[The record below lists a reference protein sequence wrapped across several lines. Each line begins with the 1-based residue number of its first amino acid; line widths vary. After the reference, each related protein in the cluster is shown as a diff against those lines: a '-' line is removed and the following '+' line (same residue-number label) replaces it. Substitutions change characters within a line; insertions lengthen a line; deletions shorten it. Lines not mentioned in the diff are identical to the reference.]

1 MASHHA
7 ATVRKPTGSPR
18 RRTYTDRVS
27 DLDDLTRL
35 SGDAPRDDRT
45 TGGDDARWG
54 GRRRTKRVL
63 IIALVLLLVPIVA
76 VTGYGI
82 YLGHLVTTNVQQ
94 ENLLPALTPEEL
106 AGKPGQPVPTGPG
119 ATPVAGKGSNF
130 LFIGSDA
137 GPDRSGARSDVIMLV
152 HIPEDRHNVTF
163 IHFPRDL
170 YVDIPGHGKDKI
182 NASFA
187 YGGAPLLVETLQ
199 NLTGAHVDHV
209 AKIGFEGFKNMTD
222 AVGGV
227 DVYVAESSHQ
237 DKYTFTA
244 GTTMHMTGEMALEFV
259 RSRYELS
266 EGDISRGQRQQEFL
280 KALML
285 KVVAG
290 DTLTNPVK
298 LAGLVDAA
306 TKNLTVD
313 QSLNIGETQQL
324 ALSLRNVRS
333 YDVRFITAP
342 FTGFSTTSAGASID
356 VVDVPRMTAMGQAV
370 AEDRID
376 LWQP

>member
-1 MASHHA
+1 V
-7 ATVRKPTGSPR
+7 T
-18 RRTYTDRVS
+18 

-35 SGDAPRDDRT
+35 SRDAS
-45 TGGDDARWG
+45 GGGSDSESEGHAPPKS
-54 GRRRTKRVL
+54 RRRTKKVL
-63 IIALVLLLVPIVA
+63 LIALVLLLVPIA
-76 VTGYGI
+76 AITGYGI
-82 YLGHLVTTNVQQ
+82 YLGHLVTSNVQQ

-106 AGKPGQPVPTGPG
+106 AGKPGQPVPSGPG
-119 ATPVAGKGSNF
+119 ATPVTGKGMNF

-137 GPDRSGARSDVIMLV
+137 GPDREGARSDVIMLV

-170 YVDIPGHGKDKI
+170 YVDVPGHGKDKI
-182 NASFA
+182 NASYA
-187 YGGAPLLVETLQ
+187 YGGAPLLVQTLQ

-227 DVYVAESSHQ
+227 DVYVAESSSQ
-237 DKYTFTA
+237 DKYRFTA
-244 GTTMHMTGEMALEFV
+244 GTTMHMNGDMALEFV
-259 RSRYELS
+259 RARYQLS
-266 EGDISRGQRQQEFL
+266 QGDISRGQRQQEFL

-285 KVVAG
+285 KVISG

-298 LAGLVDAA
+298 LANIVDAG

-313 QSLNIGETQQL
+313 QSLDIGETQKL
-324 ALSLRNVRS
+324 ALSLRNIRS

-342 FTGFSTTSAGASID
+342 FTGFAMTSGGASID
-356 VVDVPRMTAMGQAV
+356 VVDVAKMNTMGQAI
-370 AEDRID
+370 ADDRLD

>member
-1 MASHHA
+1 M
-7 ATVRKPTGSPR
+7 T
-18 RRTYTDRVS
+18 

-35 SGDAPRDDRT
+35 PGDGSG
-45 TGGDDARWG
+45 GGSDDDADDVVEG
-54 GRRRTKRVL
+54 EQTPQGRGRTKRVL
-63 IIALVLLLVPIVA
+63 IIALVLLLVPIA
-76 VTGYGI
+76 AITGYGI
-82 YLGHLVTTNVQQ
+82 YLGHLVTSNVQT
-94 ENLLPALTPEEL
+94 ENLLPALTPDQL
-106 AGKPGQPVPTGPG
+106 AGKPGAPVPTGPG
-119 ATPVAGKGSNF
+119 ATPVTGKGLNF

-137 GPDRSGARSDVIMLV
+137 GPDRSGARADVIMLA
-152 HIPEDRHNVTF
+152 HIPEDRHNVTL

-170 YVDIPGHGKDKI
+170 YVDIPGRGKDKI

-209 AKIGFEGFKNMTD
+209 AKIGFDGFKNMTD

-227 DVYVAESSHQ
+227 DVYVAESSSQ
-237 DKYTFTA
+237 DKYKFVA
-244 GTTMHMTGEMALEFV
+244 GTTMHMNGDMALEFV
-259 RSRYELS
+259 RSRYQLS

-280 KALML
+280 KSLML
-285 KVVAG
+285 KVLSG

-298 LAGLVDAA
+298 LANLVDAA

-313 QSLNIGETQQL
+313 QNLDIGATQQL
-324 ALSLRNVRS
+324 ALSLRNIRT

-342 FTGFSTTSAGASID
+342 FSGFATTSGGAAID
-356 VVDVPRMTAMGQAV
+356 VVDVAKMTAMGKAI
-370 AEDRID
+370 AEDGLD

>member
-1 MASHHA
+1 M
-7 ATVRKPTGSPR
+7 T
-18 RRTYTDRVS
+18 

-35 SGDAPRDDRT
+35 SADASGGGSEGDADDGSAGADT
-45 TGGDDARWG
+45 SS
-54 GRRRTKRVL
+54 GRGRTKRVL
-63 IIALVLLLVPIVA
+63 IVALVLLLVPIA
-76 VTGYGI
+76 AIAGYGA
-82 YLGHLVTTNVQQ
+82 YLGHLVSSNVQT
-94 ENLLPALTPEEL
+94 ENLLPALTPDQL
-106 AGKPGQPVPTGPG
+106 AGKPGEPVPTGPG
-119 ATPVAGKGSNF
+119 ATPVTGKGLNF

-137 GPDRSGARSDVIMLV
+137 GPDRVGGRADVIILA
-152 HIPEDRHNVTF
+152 HIAEDRHNVTL

-182 NASFA
+182 NASYA

-199 NLTGAHVDHV
+199 GLTGAHVDHV

-227 DVYVAESSHQ
+227 DVYVAESSSQ
-237 DKYTFTA
+237 DKYTFVA
-244 GTTMHMTGEMALEFV
+244 GTTMHMNGDMALEFV
-259 RSRYELS
+259 RSRYQLS
-266 EGDISRGQRQQEFL
+266 QGDISRGQRQQEFL

-285 KVVAG
+285 KVLSG

-298 LAGLVDAA
+298 VASLVDAA

-313 QSLNIGETQQL
+313 QNLDIGETQQL
-324 ALSLRNVRS
+324 ALSLRNIRT

-342 FTGFSTTSAGASID
+342 FSGFATTSGGAAID
-356 VVDVPRMTAMGQAV
+356 VVDVAKMTAMGQAV
-370 AEDRID
+370 AEDRLD

>member
-1 MASHHA
+1 V
-7 ATVRKPTGSPR
+7 T
-18 RRTYTDRVS
+18 

-35 SGDAPRDDRT
+35 SGDGSGNTSAGDVD
-45 TGGDDARWG
+45 GDDDTMSDG
-54 GRRRTKRVL
+54 SPPERRSRTKRVL
-63 IIALVLLLVPIVA
+63 LVALVLLLVPVA
-76 VTGYGI
+76 AITGYAV
-82 YLGHLVTTNVQQ
+82 YLGHLVTTNVQT
-94 ENLLPALTPEEL
+94 EDLLPALTPEEL

-119 ATPVAGKGSNF
+119 ATAVTGKGMNF

-137 GPDRSGARSDVIMLV
+137 GPDRVGGRADVIILA
-152 HIPEDRHNVTF
+152 HIPEDRHNVTL

-170 YVDIPGHGKDKI
+170 YVDIPGRGKDKI
-182 NASFA
+182 NASYA

-222 AVGGV
+222 VVGGV
-227 DVYVAESSHQ
+227 DVYVAESSSQ
-237 DKYTFTA
+237 DKYTFVG
-244 GTTMHMTGEMALEFV
+244 GTTMHMNGAMALEFV
-259 RSRYELS
+259 RSRYQLS
-266 EGDISRGQRQQEFL
+266 QGDISRGQRQQEFL

-285 KVVAG
+285 KVLSG

-313 QSLNIGETQQL
+313 QNLDIGQTQQL
-324 ALSLRNVRS
+324 ALSLRNLRS

-342 FTGFSTTSAGASID
+342 FSGFATTSGGAAID
-356 VVDVPRMTAMGQAV
+356 VVDVAKMTGMGQAI
-370 AEDRID
+370 AEDRLD

>member
-1 MASHHA
+1 V
-7 ATVRKPTGSPR
+7 T
-18 RRTYTDRVS
+18 

-35 SGDAPRDDRT
+35 SGDAA
-45 TGGDDARWG
+45 GDDSEAENDDPKRG

-63 IIALVLLLVPIVA
+63 IIALVLLLVPVVA
-76 VTGYGI
+76 ITGYGI
-82 YLGHLVTTNVQQ
+82 YLGHLVSTNVQQ

-106 AGKPGQPVPTGPG
+106 AGKPGQPVPAGPG
-119 ATPVAGKGSNF
+119 ATPVTGKGQNF
-130 LFIGSDA
+130 LLIGSDA
-137 GPDRSGARSDVIMLV
+137 GPDREGARSDVIMLV

-187 YGGAPLLVETLQ
+187 YGGAPLLVQTLQ

-222 AVGGV
+222 ALGGV

-237 DKYTFTA
+237 DTYAFTA
-244 GTTMHMTGEMALEFV
+244 GTTMHMTGDMALEFV

-266 EGDISRGQRQQEFL
+266 QGDISRGQRQQEFL
-280 KALML
+280 KSLML
-285 KVVAG
+285 KVLSG

-298 LAGLVDAA
+298 LASLVDAA

-313 QSLNIGETQQL
+313 QSLNVGETEQL
-324 ALSLRNVRS
+324 ALSLRNIRG

-356 VVDVPRMTAMGQAV
+356 VVDVPKMTAMGQAV
-370 AEDRID
+370 AEDRVD
-376 LWQP
+376 QWQP

>member
-1 MASHHA
+1 M
-7 ATVRKPTGSPR
+7 T
-18 RRTYTDRVS
+18 

-35 SGDAPRDDRT
+35 SGDASGNDSQADSENAGR
-45 TGGDDARWG
+45 G

-63 IIALVLLLVPIVA
+63 IIALVLLLVPVA
-76 VTGYGI
+76 AVAAYGI

-94 ENLLPALTPEEL
+94 EDLLPALTPEEL
-106 AGKPGQPVPTGPG
+106 AGKPGQPVPAAPG
-119 ATPVAGKGSNF
+119 ATPVTGRGVNF

-152 HIPEDRHNVTF
+152 HVPEDRHNVTF

-187 YGGAPLLVETLQ
+187 YGGAPLLVQTLQ

-222 AVGGV
+222 ALGGV

-237 DKYTFTA
+237 DTYAFTA

-266 EGDISRGQRQQEFL
+266 QGDISRGQRQQEFL
-280 KALML
+280 KSLML
-285 KVVAG
+285 QVLSG
-290 DTLTNPVK
+290 DTLTSPVK
-298 LAGLVDAA
+298 LASLVDAA

-313 QSLNIGETQQL
+313 QSLNVGETQQL
-324 ALSLRNVRS
+324 ALSLRNIRS

-342 FTGFSTTSAGASID
+342 FSGFSTTSAGASID
-356 VVDVPRMTAMGQAV
+356 VVDVPKMTAMGQAI
-370 AEDRID
+370 ADDRLD